1 MSEDDSDN
9 DEDGGAHVIDR
20 ELQEAF
26 QTLTQSLDWDRL
38 TNVTDP
44 MEIESQDG
52 EDTRMFDDDDFLEDS
67 DIQQQHPGSPIL
79 VDEPHRSAPQTGL
92 AEEGSMPHSVAP
104 SVPIASTSRD
114 ALGDPRRSWDPT
126 ESSSLGDQIRQ
137 STSHQSTA
145 HIHLARQPPLATT
158 GARERPSGS
167 SHPVA
172 STSTGAPHRR
182 SVSTQVLSAG
192 AARRQPAAPDP
203 FSHGVQSMSRGS
215 EPIRGSQP
223 ADLAPPS
230 QSAWSRPLR
239 LQPSR
244 QVETW
249 HRPAAREQALPEA
262 GSRDIN
268 PTPGSASQSRS
279 HGVRPGS
286 THMRVASHP
295 VIASGSRDTSGGAA
309 LSHQTVTPSHWPPR
323 ASTPPPTAT
332 QDHPLGVSEPVA
344 GPSYRRVRPPP
355 DSPERRKQPTASQ
368 ALFNMTRSLAPMER
382 TGSLV
387 QLDADQSLRR
397 RAERGDPY
405 QHIEDA
411 HGVFSFSNLLHIKDE
426 AGRWCYRCLAYGGAY
441 TTHTAENCPEQLGPE
456 SYQLSDV
463 THANQTYSNM
473 RDWLRKSSKIPFN
486 RTLCVFCFW
495 PYSDLHNHPRPPIA
509 QKATAEHCSVQ
520 DFVLPFLWIA
530 LSNPEICQQLFENF
544 QITQL
549 QLTNP
554 YEFFTWCVEPHRRGP
569 VNFNGTRTTYYNAH
583 GVLAWT
589 AIRVRDCHIPGVR

>member
-26 QTLTQSLDWDRL
+26 QTLTQSLDWERL

-52 EDTRMFDDDDFLEDS
+52 EDTRMFDDDDFLEDP
-67 DIQQQHPGSPIL
+67 DIQQQLPGSPIV
-79 VDEPHRSAPQTGL
+79 VDEPHRSARQTRL
-92 AEEGSMPHSVAP
+92 AEEGSRPHSVAP
-104 SVPIASTSRD
+104 SVPIASTGRD

-137 STSHQSTA
+137 STSHQSAA
-145 HIHLARQPPLATT
+145 HIHLARQPPAAATS
-158 GARERPSGS
+158 ARERPSGS
-167 SHPVA
+167 SYPVA

-182 SVSTQVLSAG
+182 SVSTQVPSAG
-192 AARRQPAAPDP
+192 ASRRQPPAPDP
-203 FSHGVQSMSRGS
+203 SSHGVQSMSRGP

-230 QSAWSRPLR
+230 QSAWSTPLR

-244 QVETW
+244 QVEIW
-249 HRPAAREQALPEA
+249 HRPAAPDA
-262 GSRDIN
+262 GRRDIN
-268 PTPGSASQSRS
+268 PAPGLASQSRAHS
-279 HGVRPGS
+279 ARPGS
-286 THMRVASHP
+286 MHMRVASHP

-309 LSHQTVTPSHWPPR
+309 VSRQTVTSSSHWPPR

-332 QDHPLGVSEPVA
+332 QDHALGVSEPVA

-355 DSPERRKQPTASQ
+355 DSPERRKRPTASE
-368 ALFNMTRSLAPMER
+368 ALVNMTRSLAPMER

-405 QHIEDA
+405 QHVEDA

-456 SYQLSDV
+456 SYQLSDIK
-463 THANQTYSNM
+463 HANQTYSDM

-549 QLTNP
+549 QLTDP
-554 YEFFTWCVEPHRRGP
+554 REFFTWCVEAHRRGP

-589 AIRVRDCHIPGVR
+589 AIRVRNCHIPGVR